1 MAKTKTPSKSEM
13 LQEMVMLDRVTSALN
28 TAIVALM
35 YISKVKGT
43 ELDKVDP
50 DEYVKFVEEHVHPL
64 MLKADAINKAVAEKA
79 KKDLD
84 EELDKA
90 EKEKK

>member
-1 MAKTKTPSKSEM
+1 MAQKLPSKSEM
-13 LQEMVMLDRVTSALN
+13 MQELVMLDRVTSALN

-35 YISKVKGT
+35 YVCKVKGN

-50 DEYVKFVEEHVHPL
+50 DEYVEFVQKHVHPL
-64 MLKADAINKAVAEKA
+64 VLKADEINKAVASKA

-84 EELDKA
+84 KELDKA
-90 EKEKK
+90 EKEEK